1 MLALFM
7 CAMQE
12 LSFARVGLPSV
23 LITAWKDTEHSR
35 QGADKKLFP
44 QSSPALQHPHL
55 KEAQSSAFEIT
66 TVSYLGRGVKS
77 SI

>member
-23 LITAWKDTEHSR
+23 LITAWKDMEHSR
-35 QGADKKLFP
+35 QDTDKKLFP
-44 QSSPALQHPHL
+44 QSSPVLQHPHL
-55 KEAQSSAFEIT
+55 KEAQCPAFEIT
-66 TVSYLGRGVKS
+66 KVRYPGREKS